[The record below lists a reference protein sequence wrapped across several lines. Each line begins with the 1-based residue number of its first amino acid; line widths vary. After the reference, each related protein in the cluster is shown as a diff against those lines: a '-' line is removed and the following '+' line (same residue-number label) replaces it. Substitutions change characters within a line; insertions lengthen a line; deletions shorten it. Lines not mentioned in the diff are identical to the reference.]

1 MSAGHQSDFP
11 HVRNAGTLNGEQF
24 ARRLQA
30 EFRDAGV
37 HFQPP
42 TMSPMELAS
51 VATENL
57 FEAAAPVAEGFFQV
71 VGGVL
76 GDLSGV
82 DVSDRRQ
89 GLRGHRMPP
98 QRVAGPRPGHAL
110 QELSSLVNEIGRTMN
125 EVGRNL
131 EPAMHESLQQLQQMQ
146 RAFGGNDA
154 WPPPAGRGAS
164 LATLNATTAIIV
176 HEGEGGGRDAGTNQC
191 MVCLETFEQ
200 GEELRILPCIHR
212 FHKVCIDRWLMQRSE
227 CPTCKNRIGP

>member
-24 ARRLQA
+24 AHRLQA
-30 EFRDAGV
+30 EFGDAGV

-42 TMSPMELAS
+42 TMSPMELAGA
-51 VATENL
+51 ATENF

-89 GLRGHRMPP
+89 GARGHRMPP
-98 QRVAGPRPGHAL
+98 PRAAGPRPGQAL
-110 QELSSLVNEIGRTMN
+110 LELSSLVNELRRTMN
-125 EVGRNL
+125 EAGRNL
-131 EPAMHESLQQLQQMQ
+131 EPA
-146 RAFGGNDA
+146 
-154 WPPPAGRGAS
+154 PPSASRGAS
-164 LATLNATTAIIV
+164 LATLNACTAVIV
-176 HEGEGGGRDAGTNQC
+176 HVGEGGAPDASTNQC

-212 FHKVCIDRWLMQRSE
+212 FHRVCIDRWLMQRSE
-227 CPTCKNRIGP
+227 CPTCKNGIGR